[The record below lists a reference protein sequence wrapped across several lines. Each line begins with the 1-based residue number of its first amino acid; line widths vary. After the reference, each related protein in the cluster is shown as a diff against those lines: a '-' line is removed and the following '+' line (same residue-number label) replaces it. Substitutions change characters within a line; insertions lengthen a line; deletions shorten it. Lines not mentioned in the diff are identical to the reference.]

1 MEQNKLFAE
10 TPPLQLF
17 LRAAIPGAIAML
29 ASMLYDTADGILV
42 GRFLGAD
49 TFAAVAI
56 SLPLVI
62 MSFAVSDLVGV
73 GSAAVIAVE
82 HGKHNYDRANDVF
95 TTSVVIIFAGGF
107 ILGTLFFFFAPN
119 ILTLLGAKGELVEK
133 GSIYLRVYAAFLP
146 FISINYA
153 ADNFLKICGMIRR
166 SMILSFIIAIL
177 GTILEFF
184 FLAVLHL
191 DVAYS
196 ALGYCI
202 ALLFSAVFGMWPFVH
217 NKQILKFVQPHFSWE
232 IIREVCANGM
242 AVFLQNISGRI
253 YSLIMNSTLLALG
266 GANAV
271 TTYGVIF
278 FSAGIITPLVYG
290 EADALQPAIGYNW
303 GAKNKHRVIALT
315 RYVFMAAGLIGLT
328 SASLMFFCPELL
340 VHLFISDATPE
351 LVAMAVPAI
360 RTYAAAILIN
370 WIYFCTQEF
379 VIALKLTRISS
390 VLSVLA
396 TFIYPT
402 TAVVLL
408 APFGLNVLWW
418 APVIGAALTVLTS
431 IGILIHIRTTHFAGI
446 PVRHSQETR

>member
-95 TTSVVIIFAGGF
+95 TASVVIIFAGSF
-107 ILGTLFFFFAPN
+107 ILGILFFLFAPN

-146 FISINYA
+146 FVSINYA
-153 ADNFLKICGMIRR
+153 TDNFLKICGMIRR

-196 ALGYCI
+196 ALGYCM

-303 GAKNKHRVIALT
+303 GAKNKHRVIAIT
-315 RYVFMAAGLIGLT
+315 RYVF
-328 SASLMFFCPELL
+328 
-340 VHLFISDATPE
+340 
-351 LVAMAVPAI
+351 MAVPAI

-431 IGILIHIRTTHFAGI
+431 IVILIHIRTTHFAGI
-446 PVRHSQETR
+446 PVRHPRETR

>member
-49 TFAAVAI
+49 TFAAVTI

-73 GSAAVIAVE
+73 GSSAVIAVE
-82 HGKHNYDRANDVF
+82 HGKHNFDRANDVF
-95 TTSVVIIFAGGF
+95 TLSVIMIHIGGF
-107 ILGTLFFFFAPN
+107 VLGAIFFLFAPG
-119 ILTLLGAKGELVEK
+119 ILILLGAKGELVEQ
-133 GSIYLRVYAAFLP
+133 GSIYLRVYASFLP
-146 FISINYA
+146 LISINYA

-166 SMILSFIIAIL
+166 SMMLSFIIAIL
-177 GTILEFF
+177 GTVLEFF
-184 FLAVLHL
+184 FLAVLRL

-202 ALLFSAVFGMWPFVH
+202 AMLFSAVFGMWPFLH
-217 NKQILKFVQPHFSWE
+217 NKQILKFVPPHFSWE
-232 IIREVCANGM
+232 LVREVCANGL

-290 EADALQPAIGYNW
+290 EADAVQPAIGYNW

-315 RYVFMAAGLIGLT
+315 RYVFIAGGLIGLT
-328 SASLMFFCPELL
+328 SAALMFLCPELL
-340 VHLFISDATPE
+340 VHLFIPDATPE
-351 LVAMAVPAI
+351 LFAMAVPAL
-360 RTYAAAILIN
+360 RTFSGALCIN

-379 VIALKLTRISS
+379 VIALKLTKISS
-390 VLSVLA
+390 VISVLA
-396 TFIYPT
+396 TFVFPV
-402 TAVVLL
+402 TAIALL
-408 APFGLNVLWW
+408 APFGLNALWY
-418 APVIGAALTVLTS
+418 APVVGTILTVITS
-431 IGILIHIRTTHFAGI
+431 IAILVHIRNKHFNGI
-446 PVRHSQETR
+446 PVRHLDTTR